1 MEKNINPEINRLN
14 METSKNAA
22 DSLREWAG
30 LGASKSP
37 VASSFLNGATSQ
49 MLKESQMPDVSTT
62 PKNNVV
68 FSFGL
73 VNTVS
78 ALKNSS
84 MGDLPA
90 GKILLEKYEH
100 LLLGKGISE
109 AFIIEGLLNDLRSFS
124 WENSV
129 APVLE
134 NLTNIFEN
142 RRREIEVVKAYES
155 IKNAPGR
162 ELFSDATSQ
171 MKTWLLAENK
181 SSDTLVHG
189 LKSFGF
195 NPLVRNLVSF
205 LSLYFSAMF
214 LITAVEAT
222 FLPRPPSTWN
232 TTYLSITVF

>member
-84 MGDLPA
+84 LGDLPA

-100 LLLGKGISE
+100 ILLGKGVSE
-109 AFIIEGLLNDLRSFS
+109 AFVFEGLLNDLQSFS

-129 APVLE
+129 SEALE
-134 NLTNIFEN
+134 NLNRTFEN
-142 RRREIEVVKAYES
+142 RRREIEVLKAYES
-155 IKNAPGR
+155 IKNDYETWSPFLNENGIILFHDTCVE
-162 ELFSDATSQ
+162 ELNGYHYGVKKFFDELDLPKVTFTHTFGLGVAS
-171 MKTWLLAENK
+171 KNK
-181 SSDTLVHG
+181 ELIEYIKNNFDLN
-189 LKSFGF
+189 
-195 NPLVRNLVSF
+195 NPL
-205 LSLYFSAMF
+205 
-214 LITAVEAT
+214 
-222 FLPRPPSTWN
+222 
-232 TTYLSITVF
+232 